1 MVSRATVFS
10 LDSWAYSVQGCCW
23 NKRRG
28 HTTLLVSVQ
37 GQSVSYSLLLCSVFL
52 LYVQVE
58 AEWFVRVFPRSQ
70 GLKYIILW
78 VFFVILIFFL
88 LCAKNAL
95 KVPFQHIESSF
106 CVLYL
111 LQGIVHTICIM
122 GVCWVACLHEVTDW
136 HSRCTQPEI
145 RISVFSQYSDNS
157 W

>member
-95 KVPFQHIESSF
+95 KVPFQHIVILLCALFTSRNCAYNLYNG
-106 CVLYL
+106 CVL
-111 LQGIVHTICIM
+111 G
-122 GVCWVACLHEVTDW
+122 CL
-136 HSRCTQPEI
+136 
-145 RISVFSQYSDNS
+145 FA
-157 W
+157 